1 MTTFA
6 VTSNN
11 QVLDSVN
18 YLLSNLSTGNV
29 TGNITVPDGTLVA
42 NVATGQITATG
53 NVSTGSNAFSYLNQ
67 WVNLRY
73 ANNATGSSGFSTLP
87 TNSLYFGVYN
97 SNIAT
102 ASSNPTEYVWR
113 EVAGGFGTTKTIY
126 YSSIG
131 GRQVQFVAANV
142 APSSNFVIS
151 VANVAI
157 DLDVITTAAGLP
169 GERGPVVMSYVLTTA
184 DPTTA
189 SSSTLTGWFS
199 SPRTNSVAPIG
210 TGLSPVVGDTALFTY
225 IPNPLSQFSIN
236 AGYEYNGSAWI
247 SVVPQVVS
255 GAAVVP
261 GSLNGNAV
269 IGNTLPGS
277 SITDETLAGDKLL
290 FNTITGDKITTNTI
304 TGNLIT
310 VGTLTG
316 NLIAANTIT
325 GNNIAANT
333 ITSNNIAANTIVANN
348 IAAGTITTD
357 KLAANVLT
365 ANTVISTGATIGS
378 FSSPG
383 FWLQGSTG
391 NARFGNTI
399 SIGNNLTVGNNAS
412 IGGNLAVGNNASIGS
427 NLTVSGLITS
437 GSLSS
442 NTVVTTTMVPAA
454 VSTAGSYN
462 TLTPRQQL
470 TPALNTWYY
479 DTANVS
485 VTTQQVN
492 QPVYLFGTFQNQV
505 TTNQLFSPARQ
516 WNLTYDIGLFR
527 KVGSSYTAVG
537 DYQRYTLTNQASTV
551 ANSPVEVTPFVG
563 YLDIPVSIGT
573 YDYVYAMRYVSAA
586 NVAIPSFEFET
597 RNILAQLLKR

>member
-6 VTSNN
+6 VTNSG

-67 WVNLRY
+67 WMNLRY

-87 TNSLYFGVYN
+87 TNSQYFGVYN

-102 ASSNPTEYVWR
+102 PSSNPTEYVWR
-113 EVAGGFGTTKTIY
+113 QVAGGFGTTKTIY

-131 GRQVQFVAANV
+131 GRQVQFAASNV

-225 IPNPLSQFSIN
+225 TVNPLSQDSIN
-236 AGYEYNGSAWI
+236 AAYEYNGSVWV

-255 GAAVVP
+255 GNAVVDNT
-261 GSLNGNAV
+261 LNGTAV
-269 IGNTLPGS
+269 IGNTLPG
-277 SITDETLAGDKLL
+277 
-290 FNTITGDKITTNTI
+290 NTIVVGTVTGDRITVGTLTGNLIAANTI

-325 GNNIAANT
+325 GNNISANT
-333 ITSNNIAANTIVANN
+333 ITGTNIVGNTITGDLIAANTISANSIQTNSITSTQISSSYIYAGN
-348 IAAGTITTD
+348 I
-357 KLAANVLT
+357 V
-365 ANTVISTGATIGS
+365 SFGATLGNI
-378 FSSPG
+378 SSPG
-383 FWLQGSTG
+383 YWLQYNTG
-391 NARFGNTI
+391 NARFGGNV
-399 SIGNNLTVGNNAS
+399 SIGANLNVA
-412 IGGNLAVGNNASIGS
+412 
-427 NLTVSGLITS
+427 GLITT
-437 GSLSS
+437 GNLIA
-442 NTVVTTTMVPAA
+442 NTVNTTQVVPAA
-454 VSTAGSYN
+454 VSSGSQVQSSVDFVTAPAGINLIYYEPTSNWANVTTTLNNQDVYIYGQTLESLFLTVTSTVTSLDFYISLYRRNPTGTIVTPIKTFQIAYGSLTPGSY
-462 TLTPRQQL
+462 
-470 TPALNTWYY
+470 
-479 DTANVS
+479 
-485 VTTQQVN
+485 VTGRTDN
-492 QPVYLFGTFQNQV
+492 
-505 TTNQLFSPARQ
+505 
-516 WNLTYDIGLFR
+516 W
-527 KVGSSYTAVG
+527 
-537 DYQRYTLTNQASTV
+537 
-551 ANSPVEVTPFVG
+551 VG
-563 YLDIPVSIGT
+563 YLDTLPTPGTWSYFFGFYWTRSGGGATMTNITIG
-573 YDYVYAMRYVSAA
+573 
-586 NVAIPSFEFET
+586 E
-597 RNILAQLLKR
+597 RNIVLQTLKR